1 MRVTGRNYVVV
12 SADTHASPDSLD
24 HFLSYVDPAHREAV
38 AAFGD
43 MSSLAISMFGGFDPG
58 EVDESDPVRATAAR
72 RLAGMGVDTDAAE
85 GWLAHYGTDWVV
97 PGDGDGRRLAVL
109 EEQGI
114 HAEVTLPGPVLA
126 GGLSPAMYLGAAT
139 DKGLEV
145 VWPALH
151 GYMRWLA
158 EFCAAAPGRRAGCM
172 PIDFHDMDRAVEE
185 VAWAR
190 DNGIFGG
197 VMLPAMSVTS
207 KLPGYADEYYEP
219 FWSACEEHGMV
230 VNLHTGASGSATD
243 TKFLYDPIHGGMLGL
258 YEVFVFTRRPLWFMI
273 FGGVFDRHPDL
284 KVVVT
289 ENGVQWLPSLIR
301 DMESFFDTHGGAPVR
316 YLPRDAPPGLLREAR
331 VVGRLADEA
340 LRGRDARRDRH
351 RQAHVGGGLP
361 APRGRRA
368 GPPGDAALHLRRA
381 ARRRPPAHPRR
392 QRRRALGLRRRPA
405 AGGR

>member
-1 MRVTGRNYVVV
+1 MSEGAATVAQGRNYVVV

-43 MSSLAISMFGGFDPG
+43 MSNLAISMFGGFDPG

-72 RLAGMGVDTDAAE
+72 RLAGMGVDIAAAE

-114 HAEVTLPGPVLA
+114 HAEVTLPGPILA
-126 GGLSPAMYLGAAT
+126 GGLSPAMYLGATT
-139 DKGLEV
+139 DKSLDV

-151 GYMRWLA
+151 GYVRWLA
-158 EFCAAAPGRRAGCM
+158 DFCAPRPGRRAGCM

-207 KLPGYADEYYEP
+207 RLPGYADDYYEP

-243 TKFLYDPIHGGMLGL
+243 TKFLYDAEHGGMLGL

-284 KVVVT
+284 QGRRDRERRAVAAVAHPGHGVVLRHPRRRP
-289 ENGVQWLPSLIR
+289 GALLP
-301 DMESFFDTHGGAPVR
+301 E
-316 YLPRDAPPGLLREAR
+316 DAAPGLLREAR
-331 VVGRLADEA
+331 LDGRLAHEA
-340 LRGRDARRDRH
+340 LRGRDAPRDRH

-361 APRGRRA
+361 
-368 GPPGDAALHLRRA
+368 PPGGR
-381 ARRRPPAHPRR
+381 
-392 QRRRALGLRRRPA
+392 G
-405 AGGR
+405 AGAP